1 MGHTLEQFSAE
12 CHRLLAAEP
21 GPAGRRNVVAL
32 LEEVLRDDA
41 FVSAHVGDDVP
52 ERKIL
57 YEDPDL
63 GFCILAHVY
72 RGARESQPH
81 DHGPSWAIYGQARG
95 ETTMNDW
102 EVVEPAAEGKPGK
115 ARLLPARPPLSP
127 AGRHGPSLQRGR
139 PAPSSPGW
147 ADPAHPN
154 RGDQHGP
161 GEAAVLRAGLTAAG
175 PGRARTGPRRLRAC
189 CGGEIRA
196 TR

>member
-57 YEDPDL
+57 YEDPEL

-115 ARLLPARPPLSP
+115 ARLVRTYP
-127 AGRHGPSLQRGR
+127 
-139 PAPSSPGW
+139 
-147 ADPAHPN
+147 
-154 RGDQHGP
+154 
-161 GEAAVLRAGLTAAG
+161 LRAGMAHLYNEG
-175 PGRARTGPRRLRAC
+175 DLHSPRRDGPTRL
-189 CGGEIRA
+189 IRIEG
-196 TR
+196 TNMDRVKRRSFERV